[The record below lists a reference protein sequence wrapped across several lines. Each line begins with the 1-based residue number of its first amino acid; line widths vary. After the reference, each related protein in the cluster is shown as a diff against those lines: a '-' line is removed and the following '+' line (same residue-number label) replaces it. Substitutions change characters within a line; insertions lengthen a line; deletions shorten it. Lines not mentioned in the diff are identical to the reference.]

1 MYASLWM
8 IVLVNDKVVT
18 MLMLIVVVQC
28 RKLADREA
36 RFALWSISTRF
47 RQVILEVG
55 EMVIDLCFPSLD
67 CCKRWLYLGC
77 C

>member
-28 RKLADREA
+28 RKLVDREA
-36 RFALWSISTRF
+36 RFALWSISTRC
-47 RQVILEVG
+47 RQVVLKVG

-67 CCKRWLYLGC
+67 CCK
-77 C
+77 